1 MSKTDCESDA
11 ERLYQDALRIM
22 RASLLP
28 DDPRIAVTHHF
39 VPCSHRIDRTRL
51 TSDNADLASHLYNLA
66 TLLQETGRLEEAE
79 PLMREAIGIL
89 VWYRAFAGH
98 EIAQLRSTAKSYQL
112 LLKASGQD
120 EPMIRDT
127 IKELGVG

>member
-1 MSKTDCESDA
+1 MIHGLRSLTTLF
-11 ERLYQDALRIM
+11 RAL
-22 RASLLP
+22 
-28 DDPRIAVTHHF
+28 
-39 VPCSHRIDRTRL
+39 RIDRTRL

>member
-1 MSKTDCESDA
+1 MIHGLRSLTT
-11 ERLYQDALRIM
+11 LLGAL
-22 RASLLP
+22 
-28 DDPRIAVTHHF
+28 
-39 VPCSHRIDRTRL
+39 RIDRTRL

-98 EIAQLRSTAKSYQL
+98 EIAHLRCRQ
-112 LLKASGQD
+112 
-120 EPMIRDT
+120 
-127 IKELGVG
+127 ELPTFA